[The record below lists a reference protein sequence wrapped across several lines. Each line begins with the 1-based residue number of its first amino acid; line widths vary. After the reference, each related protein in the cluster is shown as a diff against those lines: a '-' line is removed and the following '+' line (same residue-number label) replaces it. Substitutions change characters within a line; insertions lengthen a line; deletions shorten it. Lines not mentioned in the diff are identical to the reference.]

1 MATPDQVP
9 VQSQGRAEVIQRWA
23 QKLRNIYK
31 DRTAGDYTFEGVLV
45 SFLLDIEKEDEG
57 R

>member
-1 MATPDQVP
+1 MAAPDRMP

-23 QKLRNIYK
+23 QKLRNIYV

-57 R
+57 